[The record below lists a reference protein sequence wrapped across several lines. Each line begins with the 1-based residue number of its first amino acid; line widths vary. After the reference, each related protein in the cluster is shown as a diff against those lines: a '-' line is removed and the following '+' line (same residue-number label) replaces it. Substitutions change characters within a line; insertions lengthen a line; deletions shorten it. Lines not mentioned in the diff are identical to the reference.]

1 MKYDIF
7 ISYRREGGYDTAKHL
22 NDLLVRDGYRV
33 SFDIDTLR
41 SGDFDIQLLERIDQ
55 CNDFILIVDQHCF
68 DRTLNPCFDPKKDWL
83 RCELAYA
90 LKKGK
95 NIIPVFLA
103 GVKGFPEDLPD
114 DLKNVVMKNGPEF
127 NRYHFNSFYNILKDR
142 FLHKLPFYRQKRNVA
157 FLLAFVL
164 LLLFTIILFSMRYN
178 GLSIVRL
185 SNNNK
190 ESVLSNKN
198 INHDNE
204 DSTVKKEIAT
214 KVEENLPDYK
224 TQVREKFENM
234 PDLEPADRADIV
246 DVIKSFLKNTNKT
259 TCPSWGCFSAFTKE
273 HLLVPLSQGIEWEKD
288 DAILPFRLDFI
299 AKLTYKGKNLDSNLH
314 GQSCIQEIYLGG
326 PRAGATILVISSGI
340 QLSYEIGENVDDIIK
355 DAGFRVFDS
364 KRYMGTSY
372 DIYKNSKDCFLVLAY
387 SGGSGGNSYEWI
399 ISYDQNTIVQYL
411 DKLDIFNLSD
421 SDN

>member
-41 SGDFDIQLLERIDQ
+41 SGDFDIQLFERIDQ
-55 CNDFILIVDQHCF
+55 CNDFIVIVDQHCF
-68 DRTLNPCFDPKKDWL
+68 DRTLDSNFDPKKDWL

-90 LKKGK
+90 LKKNK

-103 GVKGFPEDLPD
+103 GVKGFPEDLPN

-127 NRYHFNSFYNILKDR
+127 NRYHFNSFYNILKKR
-142 FLHKLPFYRQKRNVA
+142 FLHKPPFYRQKRSVA
-157 FLLAFVL
+157 FLLVFV
-164 LLLFTIILFSMRYN
+164 LLLFTIVLFSMRYN

-190 ESVLSNKN
+190 EPFLYNEKISY
-198 INHDNE
+198 DNE
-204 DSTVKKEIAT
+204 GSIISHKKNA

-246 DVIKSFLKNTNKT
+246 DVIKLFLKNTNKT

-273 HLLVPLSQGIEWEKD
+273 HILVPLSQEIEWEND
-288 DAILPFRLDFI
+288 NAILPFRLDFI
-299 AKLTYKGKNLDSNLH
+299 AKLTYKGKNLDSNLQ
-314 GQSCIQEIYLGG
+314 GQSCIQEIYMGG
-326 PRAGATILVISSGI
+326 LRAGATILVISSGI
-340 QLSYEIGENVDDIIK
+340 QLSYDIGDKVDDIIK
-355 DAGFRVFDS
+355 DAGFKLFDS

-372 DIYKNSKDCFLVLAY
+372 NIYKNSKDCLLVLAY

-399 ISYDQNTIVQYL
+399 VSYEQNTIVQYL
-411 DKLDIFNLSD
+411 DKLDIFNLSE
-421 SDN
+421 SDY